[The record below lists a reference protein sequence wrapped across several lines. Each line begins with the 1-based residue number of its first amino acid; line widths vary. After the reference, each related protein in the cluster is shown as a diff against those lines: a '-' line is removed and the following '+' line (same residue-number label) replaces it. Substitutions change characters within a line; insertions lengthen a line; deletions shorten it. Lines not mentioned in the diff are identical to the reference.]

1 MFDLIIIGGGPAGTT
16 AGIYAGRKKLNTLV
30 ISKDFT
36 GQTGK
41 AFSIENYPGIYKVQ
55 GAKLIERFKK
65 QLKKFLVDINM
76 GEEVTVIKKNKK
88 GFFEVATTQKDRYFA
103 KSIIIASGSNPRS
116 LKIPG
121 EKKFI
126 GRGVS
131 YCTVCD
137 APFFKD
143 KIVSV
148 VGGGNSG
155 VEAALDLTKH
165 AKKVYILEFSS
176 DIKADEFISEK
187 AKKNKKIEII
197 CNAVL
202 KKINGD
208 KKVSSIIY
216 EDVKSKKTKELLTE
230 GVFIQIGY
238 VPTASFAEKLV
249 NINKRGEIEI
259 DFKTNQ
265 TKTKG
270 LFAAGDVSSIPHKQ
284 IVIAAGEGAKAALS
298 CYNYLKDLEK

>member
-1 MFDLIIIGGGPAGTT
+1 MFDLVIIGGGPAGIT

-41 AFSIENYPGIYKVQ
+41 AFLIENYPGMYKVQ
-55 GAKLIERFKK
+55 GAKLIEKFKK
-65 QLKKFLVDINM
+65 QLEKFLVDINM
-76 GEEVTVIKKNKK
+76 GEEVTGIKKKKK
-88 GFFEVATTQKDRYFA
+88 GFFEIATTQKDRYFA
-103 KSIIIASGSNPRS
+103 KSVIIASGSNPRS
-116 LKIPG
+116 LKVPG
-121 EKKFI
+121 EKRLI

-143 KIVSV
+143 KTVVV

-155 VEAALDLTKH
+155 VETALDLTKY
-165 AKKVYILEFSS
+165 AEKVYILEFASRIS
-176 DIKADEFISEK
+176 ADEFIFEK

-197 CNAVL
+197 CSTVL
-202 KKINGD
+202 KEIKGD

-216 EDVKSKKTKELLTE
+216 EDRKSKETKELSTD
-230 GVFIQIGY
+230 GVFAQIGY
-238 VPTASFAEKLV
+238 VPTASFAKKLV
-249 NINKRGEIEI
+249 NLNKKGEIEI

-270 LFAAGDVSSIPHKQ
+270 LFAAGDVSSISQKQ

-298 CYNYLKDLEK
+298 CYNYLRDLEE